1 MGSACPVFKEARW
14 IIILLRG
21 LPSSQQ
27 DHNEGF
33 VPAAMPQRLNGPTRQ
48 CKALHDIGSS
58 QWLLVVPYSQR
69 RRTKDSLPN
78 PVRLYKW
85 VMMPM
90 GLTNVPATF
99 MWTMNNLFKDM
110 LDQGV
115 VVFLD
120 DMLIYSTTL
129 EGHF

>member
-14 IIILLRG
+14 IIMLLHG

-48 CKALHDIGSS
+48 CEVLHDIGSS

-69 RRTKDSLPN
+69 RHTKDSLPSLVQAIQMVHDAN
-78 PVRLYKW
+78 
-85 VMMPM
+85 
-90 GLTNVPATF
+90 GTNECTSNVHA
-99 MWTMNNLFKDM
+99 
-110 LDQGV
+110 
-115 VVFLD
+115 D
-120 DMLIYSTTL
+120 D
-129 EGHF
+129 E